1 MAKAKFIK
9 ELKERSKGE
18 SLQTI
23 DNKNLTGGYIPI
35 KVNNL
40 KSARRLLSRLI
51 YQLQTG
57 EVKNQTAKDLT
68 YLLISYVNVFKA
80 YEFEQ
85 RLEKLESKLSI

>member
-9 ELKERSKGE
+9 DLKEVSKGE

-23 DNKNLTGGYIPI
+23 DNTNLTGSYIPI

-51 YQLQTG
+51 HQLQTG
-57 EVKNQTAKDLT
+57 EVENKTAKDLT
-68 YLLISYVNVFKA
+68 YLLISFVNVFKA
-80 YEFEQ
+80 HEFEQ
-85 RLEKLESKLSI
+85 RLEALEKKI